1 MEERATA
8 AAPTV
13 VITGVSTGIGYGTA
27 KVLTAHGYRVFG
39 SVRRKADAD
48 RLSIELGAAFTPLL
62 FDVTD
67 AATVMKGAEA
77 TREALNG
84 RKLDALVN
92 NAGIAVPGPLL
103 EMPVSDLRRQ
113 LEVNLVSILT
123 VTQAFF
129 PLLRTRAER
138 TGLPSRII
146 NISSIAGRLA
156 LPFLGPYA
164 ASKHGV
170 EGLSDS
176 LRRECMLYGID
187 VIVIDPGSVATAI
200 WDKADAIDFTA
211 YARSPWLASM
221 TRLKDTMVSSG
232 CRGSPPEKVGGV
244 VLEALTARRPR
255 LRYTVTS
262 GNPMVR
268 LVQRLMTKRMFDRVL
283 GRTLGLLSG
292 RV

>member
-1 MEERATA
+1 MEEREPT

-13 VITGVSTGIGYGTA
+13 VISGVSTGIGYGTA
-27 KVLTAHGYRVFG
+27 KVLTAHGFRVFG
-39 SVRRKADAD
+39 SVRRKVDAD
-48 RLSIELGAAFTPLL
+48 RLCTELGPAFTPLL

-67 AATVMKGAEA
+67 AAAVKWGAEA

-103 EMPVSDLRRQ
+103 EMPVSDLRLQ
-113 LEVNLVSILT
+113 LEVNLVGILT

-129 PLLRTRAER
+129 PLLRARAER

-146 NISSIAGRLA
+146 TISSSAGRFA

-170 EGLSDS
+170 EGLSVS

-187 VIVIDPGSVATAI
+187 VIVVDPGTVATAI
-200 WDKADAIDFTA
+200 WDKADSIDLTA
-211 YARSPWLASM
+211 YARSPWQASM
-221 TRLKDTMVSSG
+221 TRFKDIMVSSG
-232 CRGSPPEKVGGV
+232 RKGSPPERAAAV
-244 VLEALTARRPR
+244 VLKALTARRPR
-255 LRYTVTS
+255 LRYTVKS
-262 GNPMVR
+262 GNPMLR
-268 LVQRLMTKRMFDRVL
+268 FARRFMTRRMLDRML
-283 GRTLGLLSG
+283 GRTMGLLG
-292 RV
+292 